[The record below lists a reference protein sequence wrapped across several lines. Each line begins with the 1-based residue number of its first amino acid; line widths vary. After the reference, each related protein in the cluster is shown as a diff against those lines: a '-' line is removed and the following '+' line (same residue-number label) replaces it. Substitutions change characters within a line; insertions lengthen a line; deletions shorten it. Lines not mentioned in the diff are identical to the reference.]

1 MADTVEK
8 SQKATKIDVVSF
20 TLNDS
25 NILTDIKVNA
35 NGTFTSLHLE
45 DDDSG
50 DSFIT
55 KTLYAYKATISGNPF
70 YLYSP
75 EHPSENKEVSYII
88 AASGAS
94 ENKISGPGT
103 AEFTEASDSI
113 FYLGNNYVYDS
124 SANVTLNF

>member
-1 MADTVEK
+1 MANTVEK
-8 SQKATKIDVVSF
+8 AQKATKIDVVSF

-50 DSFIT
+50 DVVIT
-55 KTLYAYKATISGNPF
+55 KTLYAYKATIDGNPF
-70 YLYSP
+70 YIYSP
-75 EHPSENKEVSYII
+75 EHPSEDKDVSYII
-88 AASGAS
+88 ADSGAS
-94 ENKISGPGT
+94 ENKIGGPGT
-103 AEFTEASDSI
+103 AAFTKATDSI
-113 FYLGNNYVYDS
+113 FYLGNNYIYDS